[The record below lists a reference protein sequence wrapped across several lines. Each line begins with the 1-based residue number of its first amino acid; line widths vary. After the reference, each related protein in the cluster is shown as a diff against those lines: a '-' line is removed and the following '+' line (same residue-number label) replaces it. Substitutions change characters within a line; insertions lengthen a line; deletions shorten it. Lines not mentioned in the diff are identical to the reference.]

1 MDKARVGIIGVNN
14 RGELSEHWHKPD
26 GNTLVVGGMDVNDEW
41 LAKFKKKYPKA
52 YTTKDYRKLL
62 ERKDIDAIAVTSPD
76 FTHEEYAVAAL
87 EAGKHVFCEKPL
99 AITID
104 GCDHILDAWR
114 KSGKHLMVGFNMR
127 YMYMFRTMKHIADSG
142 ILGDI
147 KAVWVRHFVKWGS
160 DWYFHDWHA
169 QRKYSTGLLL
179 QKASHD
185 IDQIHWIT
193 GHYGKRVAA
202 FGSLD
207 FFGGDKP
214 NTLTCPECGEKETCA
229 DYMWHHR
236 NKCCFRKEVDV
247 EDNSMMIM
255 ELDNGI
261 KASYM
266 QCHFANEAHRNY
278 VFIGTKG
285 SMENHEPSMKI
296 WVRTRG
302 TKTESSL
309 ADWTYDVKPAEGT
322 HGGADPVICKDFI
335 DMILTGKEPVATPV
349 AGRMS
354 VAVGCC
360 ATESLRNGGKV
371 IEVPPLPKHLKSLE
385 K

>member
-1 MDKARVGIIGVNN
+1 MKQVRIGIIGVSN
-14 RGELSEHWHKPD
+14 RGWLSEYWHKPD
-26 GNTLVVGGMDVNDEW
+26 GNSIVVGGADINETY
-41 LAKFKKKYPKA
+41 LKEFKEKYPDA
-52 YTTKDYRKLL
+52 LITTDWRKLVD
-62 ERKDIDAIAVTSPD
+62 RDDVDAIAVTSPD

-99 AITID
+99 YITID
-104 GCDHILDAWR
+104 GCDHILDTWK

-127 YMYMFRTMKHIADSG
+127 YMYMFRTMKSIAESG

-147 KAVWVRHFVKWGS
+147 KAVWVRHFVGWGS
-160 DWYFHDWHA
+160 DWYYHDWHA
-169 QRKYSTGLLL
+169 LRENSTGLLL
-179 QKASHD
+179 QKACHD
-185 IDQIHWIT
+185 IDIIHWVT
-193 GHYGKRVAA
+193 GRYGERVAA

-214 NTLTCPECGEKETCA
+214 NKLTCPDCGIKESCA

-236 NKCCFRKEVDV
+236 NQCCFRKEVDV

-255 ELDNGI
+255 ELEGGI

-266 QCHFANEAHRNY
+266 QCHFSPEAHRNY
-278 VFIGTKG
+278 VFIGTNG
-285 SMENHEPSMKI
+285 SMENDELTMK
-296 WVRTRG
+296 VRVKTRG
-302 TKTESSL
+302 TKKEGNL
-309 ADWTYDVKPAEGT
+309 ADRTYDIKPAEGT
-322 HGGADPVICKDFI
+322 HGGADPIICSDFVE
-335 DMILTGKEPVATPV
+335 MVLSGKEPVATPV

-371 IEVPPLPKHLKSLE
+371 VEVPGLPDNLKDLS
-385 K
+385 